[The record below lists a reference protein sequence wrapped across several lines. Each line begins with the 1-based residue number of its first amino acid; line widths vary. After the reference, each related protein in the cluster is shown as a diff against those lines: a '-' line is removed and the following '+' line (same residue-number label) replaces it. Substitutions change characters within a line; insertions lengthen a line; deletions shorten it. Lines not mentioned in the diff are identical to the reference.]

1 MTVRKAALTL
11 LESVRTLAYLL
22 PQLGRA
28 LVTRPETVKFPFAPP
43 VIPKGYRGRVQI
55 HPEKCRGCGL
65 CVRDCPAFA
74 LELEREDRNTFKL
87 IYHPERCAYCGQC
100 EVSCTFGAIYQ
111 SNEFV
116 RGTDDLSQLVVTL
129 VDRKPA

>member
-1 MTVRKAALTL
+1 MKPASALL
-11 LESVRTLAYLL
+11 RSLRTLVYLL

-28 LVTRPETVKFPFAPP
+28 LVTRPETVRFPFAPP
-43 VIPKGYRGRVQI
+43 EIPKGYRGRVLI
-55 HPEKCRGCGL
+55 HPDKCHGCGL

-74 LELEREDRNTFKL
+74 LELEREDRNTFRL

-111 SNEFV
+111 TNEFV
-116 RGTDDLSQLVVTL
+116 RGTLDLAELVVTL
-129 VDRKPA
+129 VDRKPV

>member
-1 MTVRKAALTL
+1 MKPASALL
-11 LESVRTLAYLL
+11 RSLRTLVYLL

-28 LVTRPETVKFPFAPP
+28 LVTRPETVRFPFAPP
-43 VIPKGYRGRVQI
+43 EIPKGYRGRVLI
-55 HPEKCRGCGL
+55 HPDKCHGCGL

-74 LELEREDRNTFKL
+74 LELEREDRNTFRL

-111 SNEFV
+111 TNEFV
-116 RGTDDLSQLVVTL
+116 RGTLDLAELVVTL

>member
-1 MTVRKAALTL
+1 MIRTASTL
-11 LESVRTLAYLL
+11 LENLKTLAYLL

-28 LVTRPETVKFPFAPP
+28 LVTRPETVRFPFAPP
-43 VIPKGYRGRVQI
+43 VIPKGYRGRVEI
-55 HPEKCRGCGL
+55 HPEKCHGCGL

-74 LELEREDRNTFKL
+74 LELQREELNTFKL
-87 IYHPERCAYCGQC
+87 IYYPERCAYCGQC

-111 SNEFV
+111 TNEFV
-116 RGTDDLSQLVVTL
+116 HGTDDLAQLVVTL

>member
-1 MTVRKAALTL
+1 VRQAALTL
-11 LESVRTLAYLL
+11 LESLRTLAYLL

-28 LVTRPETVKFPFAPP
+28 IVTRPETVKFPFAPA
-43 VIPKGYRGRVQI
+43 VIPIGYRGRVQI

-74 LELEREDRNTFKL
+74 LELEREDRDTFRL

>member
-1 MTVRKAALTL
+1 MKPASALL
-11 LESVRTLAYLL
+11 RSLRTLVYLL

-28 LVTRPETVKFPFAPP
+28 LVTRPETVRFPFAPP
-43 VIPKGYRGRVQI
+43 EIPKGYRGRVLI

-65 CVRDCPAFA
+65 CVSDCPAFA
-74 LELEREDRNTFKL
+74 LELERGDRNAFRL

-111 SNEFV
+111 TNEFV
-116 RGTDDLSQLVVTL
+116 HGTDDLEQLVVTL